1 MLEYYAIVQNME
13 SEEFHIQKYKKTIDR
28 ETKSIRFIP
37 VTDYS
42 ECGEFMDK
50 KYSSNISNA
59 FFCKAARDSAATNPE
74 LYSNSSSFLWIC
86 TSSGP
91 NSPMSLITI
100 SLAPSTQSVPAL
112 LQYPDTNEIK
122 HS

>member
-13 SEEFHIQKYKKTIDR
+13 SEEFHIQKFEKKIDR

-50 KYSSNISNA
+50 KYSSPIKQLWKDGKKYPYFKEDAMRYVCADIGRQVCGRCVS
-59 FFCKAARDSAATNPE
+59 T
-74 LYSNSSSFLWIC
+74 LYASQDDDGNWLF
-86 TSSGP
+86 
-91 NSPMSLITI
+91 
-100 SLAPSTQSVPAL
+100 
-112 LQYPDTNEIK
+112 
-122 HS
+122 